1 MVNFDNIIY
10 LMATKWDKKRS
21 FWYCRAIE
29 QSNYP
34 QKAIAVL
41 APLLKKCEGVIDVG
55 AGCGALSIPAS
66 SLVKNITAV
75 EPSRWMYE
83 VLLKR
88 AKESG
93 IKNIRACNTGWEGN
107 RFRGNLHSK
116 LMPHDM
122 VICANLPESIVCS
135 ANFLKYISNISKK
148 FIVYLQGAGEW
159 DRFYYKKL
167 YPMLFKK
174 KYIYEGGFIKT
185 YNFLYQHGIFAN
197 VRIFDFYLDQP
208 FEDFDDAMDFW
219 RHRLEKKLTAE
230 KEKALAR
237 FLKKKL
243 ITSGQNNTLIA
254 PFGLRKAAVM
264 WWEHDNT
271 QGNI

>member
-1 MVNFDNIIY
+1 
-10 LMATKWDKKRS
+10 
-21 FWYCRAIE
+21 
-29 QSNYP
+29 
-34 QKAIAVL
+34 
-41 APLLKKCEGVIDVG
+41 
-55 AGCGALSIPAS
+55 
-66 SLVKNITAV
+66 
-75 EPSRWMYE
+75 
-83 VLLKR
+83 
-88 AKESG
+88 
-93 IKNIRACNTGWEGN
+93 
-107 RFRGNLHSK
+107 
-116 LMPHDM
+116 M

-174 KYIYEGGFIKT
+174 KYVYDGGFIKT

-219 RHRLEKKLTAE
+219 RHRLEKKLTAG

-243 ITSGQNNTLIA
+243 IASGQDNTLIA